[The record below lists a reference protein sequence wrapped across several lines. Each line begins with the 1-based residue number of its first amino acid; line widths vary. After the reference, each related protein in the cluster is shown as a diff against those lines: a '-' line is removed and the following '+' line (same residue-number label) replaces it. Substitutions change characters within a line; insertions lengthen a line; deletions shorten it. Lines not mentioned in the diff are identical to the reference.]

1 MPAGASV
8 SAYNFNNVIIII
20 IIGSRRQLKSIASTW
35 NAHDWFLPQQE
46 RVLTAATWDNAR

>member
-8 SAYNFNNVIIII
+8 SAYNFNNVIII

-46 RVLTAATWDNAR
+46 WVLTAVTWDNAR